1 MEILRC
7 LSCFKTASSAD
18 IALPA
23 TPLLDRIVDKDREN
37 LVTRDQHS
45 MSDNQKL
52 TNHLVAGNL
61 MKIDLLDLPQATM
74 LHTLV
79 GASTPVPLHNIKQL
93 NLNLDSS
100 KRHGPIVSSI
110 RHFQIIRETII
121 ATSLLTIAILKALSL
136 LTRDHKPQDQAGK
149 PRVRS
154 SSSNIQHSPTTRI
167 TGLALYL
174 ISLTNQLLKMSLKLK
189 NHPKVLL
196 NPSFNGTHGTQWFK
210 IRSIIHSIRT
220 ITMLKTNTKINQP
233 IKRNT
238 RTKRKRVIARLTK
251 LTISILSDPDNSNST
266 MTLTLTISMALMS
279 RQ

>member
-1 MEILRC
+1 MEIPRC
-7 LSCFKTASSAD
+7 LSCFKIASSAA

-52 TNHLVAGNL
+52 TSHLVAGNL

-79 GASTPVPLHNIKQL
+79 AANTPVPLHNIKQL

-110 RHFQIIRETII
+110 RLCQIIRETII
-121 ATSLLTIAILKALSL
+121 ATSLLTIAILKASSL

-154 SSSNIQHSPTTRI
+154 SSNIQHSPTIRI
-167 TGLALYL
+167 TGIALYL

-210 IRSIIHSIRT
+210 IRSIIHSIR
-220 ITMLKTNTKINQP
+220 IIIMLKTNTKINLP

-251 LTISILSDPDNSNST
+251 LTISILSDLDNSNST

>member
-7 LSCFKTASSAD
+7 LSCFRIASSAA

-23 TPLLDRIVDKDREN
+23 TLLLDRIVDKGREN

-45 MSDNQKL
+45 MSDHRKL
-52 TNHLVAGNL
+52 TSHLVPGNL
-61 MKIDLLDLPQATM
+61 MKVDLLDLPQATM

-79 GASTPVPLHNIKQL
+79 AANTLVPLHHIKQRSPAS
-93 NLNLDSS
+93 N

-110 RHFQIIRETII
+110 LHCQIIRETII
-121 ATSLLTIAILKALSL
+121 ATSLLTIALHKASSL

-154 SSSNIQHSPTTRI
+154 SSNIQHSPTIRI

-220 ITMLKTNTKINQP
+220 ITMLKTNTKRNQP

-251 LTISILSDPDNSNST
+251 LTISILSDLNNST